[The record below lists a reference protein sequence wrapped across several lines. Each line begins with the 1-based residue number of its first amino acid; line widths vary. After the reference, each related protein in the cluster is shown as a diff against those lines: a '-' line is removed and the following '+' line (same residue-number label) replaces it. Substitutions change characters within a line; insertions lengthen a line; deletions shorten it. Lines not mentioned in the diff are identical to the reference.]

1 MPELADLEAK
11 LTFLNK
17 RLPGLR
23 VEDVQMPIAF
33 IVRMPKEEFVAG
45 MVGNVFGET
54 SRRGKFLLIHMES
67 GHVLAV
73 NSMLAGR
80 MQWCQ
85 PTDKK
90 AHRTCVIWSLSDGH
104 ELRYVDFRLMGRVY
118 LVKEDDLKTIPQF
131 AELGPDAASPELT
144 EDVFV
149 ERLQQFNG
157 QIKNVLT
164 NQKFI
169 AGIGNAYS
177 DEILFVA
184 KINPFRKRGTLSDEE
199 MRRLYRAIHEV
210 FDWAF
215 PIVREAM
222 QDDIPLEEVRYFMRV
237 HRGGGQD
244 CPVCGNKIT
253 DITSGNKVMSY
264 CRHCQPP
271 A

>member
-1 MPELADLEAK
+1 MPEVADLEAK

-23 VEDVQMPIAF
+23 VEDVQLPIAF
-33 IVRMPKEEFVAG
+33 IVRMPKEEFLAG
-45 MVGNVFGET
+45 MVGSVFGET
-54 SRRGKFLLIHMES
+54 SRRGKFLLIGLES

-80 MQWCQ
+80 MQWCL

-104 ELRYVDFRLMGRVY
+104 ELRYVDFRLMGRIY
-118 LVKEDDLKTIPQF
+118 LVREGELDKIPQF
-131 AELGPDAASPELT
+131 AELGPDATSPELT
-144 EDVFV
+144 EQVFV
-149 ERLQQFNG
+149 ERLKRLNG
-157 QIKNVLT
+157 QIKNILT

-184 KINPFRKRGTLSDEE
+184 KINPFRKRATLSEEE
-199 MRRLYRAIHEV
+199 MKRLYRAMHEV

-215 PIVREAM
+215 PIVTEAM
-222 QDDIPLEEVRYFMRV
+222 QEDIPLEEVRSFMRV
-237 HRGGGQD
+237 HRRGGEA

-253 DITSGNKVMSY
+253 DITSGNRVMSF
-264 CRHCQPP
+264 CRHCQP

>member
-23 VEDVQMPIAF
+23 VEDVQLPIAF
-33 IVRMPKEEFVAG
+33 IVRLPKEEFTSE
-45 MVGNVFGET
+45 MVGDVFGET
-54 SRRGKFLLIHMES
+54 SRRGKFLLIHMQS
-67 GHVLAV
+67 GRVLAV

-80 MQWCQ
+80 MQWCV
-85 PTDKK
+85 PSDKK
-90 AHRTCVIWSLSDGH
+90 AHRTCVVWSLSNGH

-118 LVKEDDLKTIPQF
+118 LVKEDELNTIPQF
-131 AELGPDAASPELT
+131 AELGPDATSPELT
-144 EDVFV
+144 EEAFV
-149 ERLQQFNG
+149 ERLKQFNG
-157 QIKNVLT
+157 QIKNILI

-177 DEILFVA
+177 DEILFAA
-184 KINPFRKRGTLSDEE
+184 KINPFRKRATLSEEE
-199 MRRLYRAIHEV
+199 MKRLYQAMHEV
-210 FDWAF
+210 FDWSF

-237 HRGGGQD
+237 HRRGGEA

-253 DITSGNKVMSY
+253 DITSGSRVMSY
-264 CRHCQPP
+264 CRHCQP